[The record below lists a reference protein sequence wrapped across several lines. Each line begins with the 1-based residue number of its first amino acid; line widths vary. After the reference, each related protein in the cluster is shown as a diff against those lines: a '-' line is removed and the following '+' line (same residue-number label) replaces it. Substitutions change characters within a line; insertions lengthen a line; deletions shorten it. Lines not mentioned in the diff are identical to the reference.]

1 MVKVIRPATGEDHR
15 SSTETGDFFD
25 LLHPAWMRQGK
36 VEKLPLVESKKGG
49 YFLRIPAA
57 ASRAAPIATRIVTIP
72 TGEFCVV
79 PAAAGAVVIAA
90 LETGTCVGAV
100 VAADTVL
107 TTGWMQWYCTIA
119 SALCPHTVL
128 LHISYPFTPHCA
140 MAVLSAIHWHGA
152 VHAGALAP
160 DVTWVSAIIPT
171 PLAHTVPHKIAT
183 IPRIRMIPTYRFPN
197 IPDHHSPAVPDSVP
211 RVVYYTIG

>member
-1 MVKVIRPATGEDHR
+1 M
-15 SSTETGDFFD
+15 
-25 LLHPAWMRQGK
+25 
-36 VEKLPLVESKKGG
+36 
-49 YFLRIPAA
+49 PAA
-57 ASRAAPIATRIVTIP
+57 ASRAAPVATRIVTIP
-72 TGEFCVV
+72 TGDFCVGA
-79 PAAAGAVVIAA
+79 AAAGIVVIAA

-100 VAADTVL
+100 VATDAVL
-107 TTGWMQWYCTIA
+107 PIWWMQWYCTIA

-140 MAVLSAIHWHGA
+140 IAVLSAIHWHGA

-171 PLAHTVPHKIAT
+171 PSALTVPQTIAT
-183 IPRIRMIPTYRFPN
+183 IPRIRMIPTYRFPA
-197 IPDHHSPAVPDSVP
+197 IPNHHSPAVPDSVP